1 MARLTDKTFAQS
13 TAITPTTLIHIVY
26 TGDPSQNPAGSSYK
40 VELNQIAPTIGGYQY
55 YSEITVSDSEI
66 LTLNSLPV
74 NILPAP
80 GSNKYYDFKVY
91 FEYVYGTSSYSANPI
106 FLIDNASNT
115 VTKQFDIQGTA
126 DVIMV
131 SSMDILNYMP
141 VNSNLRLA
149 DLVSNP
155 TAGDG
160 TMKIKIYYNIVDFG

>member
-1 MARLTDKTFAQS
+1 
-13 TAITPTTLIHIVY
+13 
-26 TGDPSQNPAGSSYK
+26 
-40 VELNQIAPTIGGYQY
+40 
-55 YSEITVSDSEI
+55 
-66 LTLNSLPV
+66 
-74 NILPAP
+74 
-80 GSNKYYDFKVY
+80 
-91 FEYVYGTSSYSANPI
+91 VYGTSSYSANPI